1 MGLSGFGLC
10 RACAPCCSGYLPATV
25 VLLLVSE
32 VHLPCD
38 FHRRMKTPPFVSV
51 LAARHVLAIISFLV
65 VWPAVPGS
73 SLLPRFQVLAHC
85 PFPPPHG
92 DHAPQRGE
100 LHFPRALLV
109 WPAGVAPCF
118 WIGPLL
124 GEVFV
129 QRDE

>member
-1 MGLSGFGLC
+1 MLQRLLACYSG
-10 RACAPCCSGYLPATV
+10 
-25 VLLLVSE
+25 
-32 VHLPCD
+32 
-38 FHRRMKTPPFVSV
+38 
-51 LAARHVLAIISFLV
+51 LAACFRGSLALRLPQAYEHASVCLCACCQVCPSDLFFLV
-65 VWPAVPGS
+65 VWPIVPGS

-124 GEVFV
+124 GEVSV
-129 QRDE
+129 QC